1 MDNFSKEDLSTC
13 NDGKFEVITTR
24 PNKLSDFVGIG
35 MPITQEIVMTLTA
48 KHVQITLSLSYE
60 DFFVNAQHV
69 RNIASCKDTFDSV
82 TLLEDFNLLFDAKE
96 CLTLSKSNSHDSIRS
111 RKFTKASEIFIVNP
125 DLILSYLSIEFG
137 VMARQNI
144 NLIRFIRDLLLFEDE
159 VVILQELLLLDLLFV
174 VQQAFSI
181 QIGDIDLRSSKL
193 DFISNFLLL

>member
-1 MDNFSKEDLSTC
+1 M
-13 NDGKFEVITTR
+13 
-24 PNKLSDFVGIG
+24 SDFVGIG

-137 VMARQNI
+137 VKAGQNV

-174 VQQAFSI
+174 VQQPFSV
-181 QIGDIDLRSSKL
+181 QISDIDLRSSKL